1 MLVLLT
7 GIIFLLI
14 LLPFTFIQ
22 FFYAPWLEAQIA
34 ARAPRRLF
42 EAISG
47 HVILTHHDPV
57 TASLIRKLTQ
67 FNYKYVLVV
76 PDLTHAARF
85 VDQGLNVVVGELD
98 DPDTYRSV
106 HAERSA
112 LVVTTQ
118 SDIINTNVTFTV
130 REVAPSVPIVAT
142 ANSSSSLD
150 ILERAGATH
159 VLELGDMMGRAL
171 VRCTV
176 GGDAVTHVIGNIDE
190 LLIAEANAARTP
202 LVGKTL
208 RENRLNEL
216 GVNVIGMWERGK
228 FQYATADTVVGPNS
242 ILVLAGSAA
251 QFQNYDEQFMIYN
264 VSVEPVVILG
274 GGRVGRAA
282 SQALATRGI
291 DWRIVEQVPN
301 RVSDSKRVIPGNAA
315 DLDVLTQAGI
325 LTTPAVLIT
334 THDDSLN
341 IYLTIYCRRL
351 RSDIQII
358 SRSTLERNTAALHR
372 AGADFVLSYSSMGA
386 MTMFNLIK
394 RSRIINIAEGLDV
407 FRLQVPQ
414 SLANKSLI
422 ASGVREKTGCTI
434 VALRGRNGLQ
444 INPKPDTVLL
454 AGSEMFVVGNL
465 ESENKFLECFGEG
478 SHSTP

>member
-1 MLVLLT
+1 
-7 GIIFLLI
+7 
-14 LLPFTFIQ
+14 
-22 FFYAPWLEAQIA
+22 
-34 ARAPRRLF
+34 
-42 EAISG
+42 
-47 HVILTHHDPV
+47 
-57 TASLIRKLTQ
+57 
-67 FNYKYVLVV
+67 
-76 PDLTHAARF
+76 
-85 VDQGLNVVVGELD
+85 
-98 DPDTYRSV
+98 
-106 HAERSA
+106 
-112 LVVTTQ
+112 
-118 SDIINTNVTFTV
+118 
-130 REVAPSVPIVAT
+130 
-142 ANSSSSLD
+142 
-150 ILERAGATH
+150 
-159 VLELGDMMGRAL
+159 
-171 VRCTV
+171 
-176 GGDAVTHVIGNIDE
+176 
-190 LLIAEANAARTP
+190 
-202 LVGKTL
+202 
-208 RENRLNEL
+208 
-216 GVNVIGMWERGK
+216 MWERGK

-301 RVSDSKRVIPGNAA
+301 RVADSKRVITGNAA
-315 DLDVLTQAGI
+315 DLEVLTKAGI
-325 LTTPAVLIT
+325 LTAPAVLIT

-351 RSDIQII
+351 RPDIQII

-407 FRLQVPQ
+407 FRLHVPQ

-422 ASGVREKTGCTI
+422 SSGVREKTGCTI

-444 INPKPDTVLL
+444 INPTPDTVLL
-454 AGSEMFVVGNL
+454 TGSEMFVVGNL
-465 ESENKFLECFGEG
+465 ESENRFLECFGEG
-478 SHSTP
+478 RT